1 MKRALNNDK
10 SWDGCWDELGAIADN
25 LHSPPPPPP
34 PPQPTREQMEEALQ
48 HLIDM
53 YGARV
58 AGELTDEHL
67 QTLQSGIAHYCE
79 VQP

>member
-1 MKRALNNDK
+1 
-10 SWDGCWDELGAIADN
+10 
-25 LHSPPPPPP
+25 
-34 PPQPTREQMEEALQ
+34 MEEALQ

-58 AGELTDEHL
+58 AGESTDEHL
-67 QTLQSGIAHYCE
+67 QTLNAGIAHYCE